1 MSVTLTAVPAAAN
14 GADATAAGAPPEQ
27 ARFDAS
33 ANAQGNGLAGIN
45 HLANPA
51 ALASE
56 LLDSLRGYFERA
68 QSIAKATRTSESNRG
83 QDDGDGLTTVAMRTG
98 ELDLHGGPARESLE
112 PPDNLDNGVSSPVG
126 VSVAELQRTMEVALA
141 SMNYVNETALLVR
154 GTSQVSHSANTLL
167 KGQ

>member
-14 GADATAAGAPPEQ
+14 GADATPVSPPPEQ

-33 ANAQGNGLAGIN
+33 ANAQGDGLAGIN

-68 QSIAKATRTSESNRG
+68 QNIAKATRTSESNRG
-83 QDDGDGLTTVAMRTG
+83 QDDGNGLTTVAMRAG

-112 PPDNLDNGVSSPVG
+112 PLDNGVSSPVG
-126 VSVAELQRTMEVALA
+126 ASVAELQRTMEVALA
-141 SMNYVNETALLVR
+141 SMDFVNETALLVR
-154 GTSQVSHSANTLL
+154 GTAQVSHSANTLL